1 MRLRLPDA
9 VRRGTGP
16 SDLPTSLT
24 GADEAR
30 PWSEDDERKHPEWSV
45 PLGVRT
51 ASEWAWRAIV
61 IAAAVVGVLY
71 LASILSEVVIPLL
84 VALLLAA
91 LLSPLQQ
98 LLARFMPNALAAF
111 ITVIGTVAVISGL
124 ISFVGS
130 QLISQLDDIT
140 TKVTEGIA
148 QLRTWVR
155 TSFGITDNQ
164 LQQWLDQGR
173 ESLSSGNLADT
184 ATSAGLTV
192 GHLIAGFFLALFTLF
207 FFLYDGATIWGWV
220 VRLFPRGARERVHS
234 SGLIAW
240 AQLSSFTRAT
250 VLVAAADAIGIG
262 VGAAILGVPFA
273 SGIGLLVFFGAF
285 IPIVGATI
293 SGAVAVLLALVA
305 LGPIQA
311 LIMLGIIIG
320 VQQLEAHLLQPLLIG
335 RAMRIHPLAVILAIA
350 AGIMLGGIIGGL
362 IAVPTVAVLNA
373 VGHHLLDGP
382 EARDDIPPGARR
394 TAVDVIGPEAAD
406 EAESAAQD
414 VEERTEAAS
423 DVDTD
428 RPEGRAPEDS
438 GQRHG

>member
-16 SDLPTSLT
+16 SDLPTSFT
-24 GADEAR
+24 GVDEAR
-30 PWSEDDERKHPEWSV
+30 PWSQDDERKHPEWSV

-71 LASILSEVVIPLL
+71 LASILSGVVIPLL

-98 LLARFMPNALAAF
+98 LLARFMPSPLAAF
-111 ITVIGTVAVISGL
+111 ITVVGTVAVISGL

-207 FFLYDGATIWGWV
+207 FFLYDGGTIWGWV

-382 EARDDIPPGARR
+382 EARDDIPPGAER
-394 TAVDVIGPEAAD
+394 TAADVIGPEAAD
-406 EAESAAQD
+406 EAA
-414 VEERTEAAS
+414 EAARDVQERAEAAR

-428 RPEGRAPEDS
+428 LPEGRAPEDQDDPRS
-438 GQRHG
+438 